1 MEHVF
6 NMHHAKSQ
14 LSKLIALA
22 EKGETVVIARDGKPV
37 ARLVPV
43 AAAAQTRLGA
53 WKDRLPDLGPEA
65 FAPMSEE
72 EAAEWGV

>member
-6 NMHHAKSQ
+6 NMHDAKSQ

-22 EKGETVVIARDGKPV
+22 EKGEAVVIARDGKPV
-37 ARLVPV
+37 ARLVPMAV
-43 AAAAQTRLGA
+43 AAQPRFGA

-65 FAPMSEE
+65 FGPMSDD
-72 EAAEWGV
+72 EAADWGL

>member
-6 NMHHAKSQ
+6 NMHDAKSQ

-22 EKGETVVIARDGKPV
+22 EKGDAVVIARDGKPV
-37 ARLVPV
+37 ARLIPV
-43 AAAAQTRLGA
+43 ATAAQARFGA

-65 FAPMSEE
+65 FAPMAEE
-72 EAAEWGV
+72 EAAEWGF

>member
-6 NMHHAKSQ
+6 NMHDAKSQ
-14 LSKLIALA
+14 LSRLIALA
-22 EKGETVVIARDGKPV
+22 EKGEVVVIARDGKPI

-43 AAAAQTRLGA
+43 ATPTQSRFGA

-72 EAAEWGV
+72 EAAEWGQ